1 MAEAARLLKVPCM
14 LQLYD
19 RLIAVATHDTEIG
32 KTSRPPVSSL
42 SLLSPACRVLSARGK
57 LSCGRD
63 SSLTPSACA
72 NAGESEMK
80 ELKRQDVSFALV
92 VADSLL
98 ARDRLER
105 ALKLGQEKLRE
116 KQVSG
121 LKRDD
126 LVFCDD

>member
-1 MAEAARLLKVPCM
+1 
-14 LQLYD
+14 
-19 RLIAVATHDTEIG
+19 
-32 KTSRPPVSSL
+32 
-42 SLLSPACRVLSARGK
+42 
-57 LSCGRD
+57 
-63 SSLTPSACA
+63 
-72 NAGESEMK
+72 MK
-80 ELKRQDVSFALV
+80 ELKRQDVSFALI

-98 ARDRLER
+98 ARDQLDR

>member
-1 MAEAARLLKVPCM
+1 MPCM
-14 LQLYD
+14 LQLY
-19 RLIAVATHDTEIG
+19 RCLIIVVTHDLEVR
-32 KTSRPPVSSL
+32 KTSRPLVSSP
-42 SLLSPACRVLSARGK
+42 SFFPPASRVVSALGA
-57 LSCGRD
+57 LYCGRD
-63 SSLTPSACA
+63 SHLAPNACA

-80 ELKRQDVSFALV
+80 ELKRQDVSFALI

-98 ARDRLER
+98 ARDQLDR

>member
-1 MAEAARLLKVPCM
+1 
-14 LQLYD
+14 
-19 RLIAVATHDTEIG
+19 
-32 KTSRPPVSSL
+32 
-42 SLLSPACRVLSARGK
+42 
-57 LSCGRD
+57 
-63 SSLTPSACA
+63 
-72 NAGESEMK
+72 MK
-80 ELKRQDVSFALV
+80 ELKRQDVNFALV

-98 ARDRLER
+98 ARDKLDR